1 LRKTKTELSN
11 VIIIP
16 EGWAE
21 MEILEPKYFE
31 DMEIGDKCVSV
42 GRTIT
47 EADVVNFAGISG
59 DYNILH
65 TDAEY
70 AKTSIAGQRLAHGL
84 LAMVV
89 ASGLYTRTP
98 YGMAMTGTLTAFTE
112 VRSWKF
118 KKPVL
123 IGDTIHVE
131 VEITEKIDAKPESS
145 SGKIVMTRTILNQ
158 KNEVVQAGEYV
169 LLIKKRR

>member
-1 LRKTKTELSN
+1 M
-11 VIIIP
+11 
-16 EGWAE
+16 E
-21 MEILEPKYFE
+21 MLEKKYFE
-31 DMEIGDKCVSV
+31 DMKIGDKGISV

-47 EADVVNFAGISG
+47 EADIVNFAGVSG

-70 AKTSIAGQRLAHGL
+70 AKNSIAGQRLAHGL

-112 VRSWKF
+112 VKSWKF
-118 KKPVL
+118 KQPVL

-131 VEITEKIDAKPESS
+131 VEVIEKIDARPDSS
-145 SGKIVMTRTILNQ
+145 SGKIVMRRTILNQ
-158 KNEVVQAGEYV
+158 RNEVVQVGDYV
-169 LLIKKRR
+169 LLIKKHG

>member
-1 LRKTKTELSN
+1 MELF
-11 VIIIP
+11 
-16 EGWAE
+16 EQR
-21 MEILEPKYFE
+21 YFE
-31 DMEIGDKCVSV
+31 DMSVGDKCISV
-42 GRTIT
+42 GRTVT
-47 EADVVNFAGISG
+47 EADIVNFAGISG

-70 AKTSIAGQRLAHGL
+70 AKTSIAGQRLAQGL
-84 LAMVV
+84 LPLAI

-98 YGMAMTGTLTAFTE
+98 YGMSMTGTLTAFTE

-131 VEITEKIDAKPESS
+131 VEIAEKIDARPESS
-145 SGKIVMTRTILNQ
+145 SGKIVMKRTIINQ
-158 KNEVVQAGEYV
+158 KNEIVQEGEFV
-169 LLIKKRR
+169 LLIKKGVKF

>member
-1 LRKTKTELSN
+1 M
-11 VIIIP
+11 
-16 EGWAE
+16 E
-21 MEILEPKYFE
+21 MIKSKYFE
-31 DMEIGDKCVSV
+31 DMEIGDKCISV

-47 EADVVNFAGISG
+47 EADIVNFAGLSG

-70 AKTSIAGQRLAHGL
+70 AKNSIAGQRIAHGL

-98 YGMAMTGTLTAFTE
+98 YGMAMTGTLTALTE

-123 IGDTIHVE
+123 IGDTIRVE
-131 VEITEKIDAKPESS
+131 VEITEKIDTKPESK
-145 SGKIVMTRTILNQ
+145 SGKVVMKRTVLNQ
-158 KNEVVQAGEYV
+158 RNEVVQVGEYV
-169 LLIKKRR
+169 MLIKKRNR

>member
-1 LRKTKTELSN
+1 
-11 VIIIP
+11 
-16 EGWAE
+16 
-21 MEILEPKYFE
+21 METLESKYFE
-31 DMEIGDKCVSV
+31 DMKIGDKCISV

-47 EADVVNFAGISG
+47 EADIVNFAGISG

-65 TDAEY
+65 TDAEF
-70 AKTSIAGQRLAHGL
+70 AKNSIAGQRIAHGL

-89 ASGLYTRTP
+89 ASGLYTRTF

-123 IGDTIHVE
+123 IGDTIHVQA
-131 VEITEKIDAKPESS
+131 EITEKIDARPERS
-145 SGKIVMTRTILNQ
+145 SGKVVMKRTILNQ
-158 KNEVVQAGEYV
+158 KNEVVQEGEYV
-169 LLIKKRR
+169 LLIKKRN